1 MEYTQ
6 YMKDEVKALEDY
18 ARDHYEEGGHWVYE
32 TYDTEDYEKL
42 LLSVSCIEDAKK
54 QLKDFWE
61 LKQGVYED
69 VRGCADFG

>member
-6 YMKDEVKALEDY
+6 YMKDEVQALQQY
-18 ARDHYEEGGHWVYE
+18 ARDNYEEGGHWVYE

-54 QLKDFWE
+54 YLKDFWE

-69 VRGCADFG
+69 VQGCADFG